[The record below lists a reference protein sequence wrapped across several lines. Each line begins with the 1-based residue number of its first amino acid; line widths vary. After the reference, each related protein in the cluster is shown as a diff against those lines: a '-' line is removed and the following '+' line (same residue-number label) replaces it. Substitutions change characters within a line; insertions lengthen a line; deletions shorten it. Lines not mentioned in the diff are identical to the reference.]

1 MKIGSDITGKIQ
13 DDDVITHIKVEEWG
27 GPFLCSEENKCLLKN
42 VGLEKPDNLVHQED
56 PSADGGMNRQMVER
70 SGRERWRLLVGV
82 IKSQMQHK
90 WPWDWL
96 IYLPLFLVT
105 QIATNINTWTYFFV
119 YENLNIC
126 LIDFYFFR
134 FVANKVF

>member
-42 VGLEKPDNLVHQED
+42 VGSEKPDNLVHQED
-56 PSADGGMNRQMVER
+56 PSADGGINWDQAGRDGGHLLALSDPKCSI
-70 SGRERWRLLVGV
+70 SGHGTDWYILLCL
-82 IKSQMQHK
+82 KSESRN
-90 WPWDWL
+90 P
-96 IYLPLFLVT
+96 
-105 QIATNINTWTYFFV
+105 QIATNINTWRYFFV